1 MNKIAYN
8 NACEIACMMDT
19 KRLCSNLLES
29 LLRLSSCS
37 NTNDDLFDHVV
48 ATRKSVESLVNELK
62 IILCNI
68 EDSFDSK

>member
-8 NACEIACMMDT
+8 AYEIACIMDT

-29 LLRLSSCS
+29 LLRLSSSS
-37 NTNDDLFDHVV
+37 NTDNNLFDHVV

-62 IILCNI
+62 IALCNV